1 MSNKFANFCPS
12 VSHRG
17 NPGTFFDESA
27 RARARARGRTAGL
40 AAQIKVRLAQG
51 TPHFGMFSDFGC
63 IEYIWGPI
71 GVPVHTQATRQ
82 PRRAWSATR
91 SVVASSQELVLL
103 LGSIVGQRGPMV
115 TGCSAPTHK
124 ILPVISGIGLGQQ
137 RHRRWSTGQLVVPRS
152 PAVRP
157 PFARRSPAVRP
168 PFARRSPAIR
178 PGAVFKT

>member
-17 NPGTFFDESA
+17 NPGTLFDES
-27 RARARARGRTAGL
+27 ARARARGRTAGL

-51 TPHFGMFSDFGC
+51 TPHFDIFSTCGY
-63 IEYIWGPI
+63 IEHIWGPI

-82 PRRAWSATR
+82 PRRTWSATR
-91 SVVASSQELVLL
+91 SVVASSQEPVLL
-103 LGSIVGQRGPMV
+103 LGSIVEQRGPMV
-115 TGCSAPTHK
+115 PGCSAPTHK
-124 ILPVISGIGLGQQ
+124 ILPVNNGIGLDQQ
-137 RHRRWSTGQLVVPRS
+137 RHRRSCSLWYPVRQPFARRS

-168 PFARRSPAIR
+168 PIARRSP
-178 PGAVFKT
+178 GDGF